1 MVRLDLKIVSDMWA
15 DCRIALALGVVNQAR
30 ILGGVIGLAA
40 STIIFNIRVGKDLP
54 LVLDPTQI
62 HSLRQT
68 LNAVSSF
75 TEQQQEAVRHSFA
88 QSFNDQLRICMY
100 ISAVC
105 WVITWACW
113 SKKPADL
120 AERKEAHDAMIEG
133 REGTSSTE

>member
-1 MVRLDLKIVSDMWA
+1 M
-15 DCRIALALGVVNQAR
+15 
-30 ILGGVIGLAA
+30 IGLAT

-54 LVLDPTQI
+54 SVLDPSQI

-75 TEQQQEAVRHSFA
+75 TEQQQEAVRHTFA

-100 ISAVC
+100 VSAVC

-113 SKKPADL
+113 SNTPADL
-120 AERKEAHDAMIEG
+120 AKRKQAHDAMIEG
-133 REGTSSTE
+133 REVIDSTE